1 MLVSFQAG
9 NGIQEHCKNE
19 EQNLIWTGNASP
31 SVKRDTEDGMRHEN
45 SALSYKDERLEAAT
59 VLGRVTNRF
68 DRQKGI
74 QKNGHKSGPV
84 ENGAGPIRRK

>member
-31 SVKRDTEDGMRHEN
+31 SVKRYG
-45 SALSYKDERLEAAT
+45 LEM
-59 VLGRVTNRF
+59 LP
-68 DRQKGI
+68 
-74 QKNGHKSGPV
+74 PV
-84 ENGAGPIRRK
+84 SKETLKME